1 VEGPPPEARLAPV
14 PGLDTWRQWVAE
26 WDAAPGSHTLRCR
39 ATDGTGHTQFP
50 TKEFTVYRNRIV
62 AGVLAATAL
71 ATGATACSGDDKDD
85 AAAAPAGSSAP
96 AASPSGVPGAGIPFG
111 PACSAVPA
119 SGKGSFQGMST
130 DPVATAASSN
140 PVLSTLVGAV
150 KKAGLVDTLNGSKNI
165 TVFAPTNDAFKK
177 IPKATLD
184 KAMADKKTLTSILTY
199 HVIGRRVSPAGLGTG
214 DFKTLNGAV
223 LKSSG
228 SGDSYTVGEDANVVC
243 GNVQTANATVYI
255 IDSVLMP
262 PK

>member
-1 VEGPPPEARLAPV
+1 MN
-14 PGLDTWRQWVAE
+14 
-26 WDAAPGSHTLRCR
+26 
-39 ATDGTGHTQFP
+39 
-50 TKEFTVYRNRIV
+50 RNRML

-71 ATGATACSGDDKDD
+71 ATGAAACSGGDDKSD
-85 AAAAPAGSSAP
+85 AAASPAGSSAP
-96 AASPSGVPGAGIPFG
+96 AASPSAAPAGEPFG

-119 SGKGSFQGMST
+119 SGKGSFQGMSA
-130 DPVATAASSN
+130 DPVATAASNN
-140 PVLSTLVGAV
+140 PVLSTLVSAV
-150 KKAGLVDTLNGSKNI
+150 KEAGLVDTLNSSKNI

-184 KAMADKKTLTSILTY
+184 KVMSDKKTLTSILTY
-199 HVIGRRVSPAGLGTG
+199 HVVGQQVSPSGLGAG
-214 DFKTLNGAV
+214 DFKTLNGAM

-228 SGDSYTVGEDANVVC
+228 SGDSYTVGKDANVVC